1 MLTTIRFHSV
11 VPAGEIICKG
21 DPSEGKVACSRHVIS
36 YSLHGSTWLRQR
48 LRQEDSA
55 KREMD
60 VIGIGGEVDLWLTLK
75 SGHSRQEGQ
84 YMGPEKTRFHWSHL
98 TRTVFISHTEV
109 WVFK

>member
-1 MLTTIRFHSV
+1 MLTAIHFHSV

-21 DPSEGKVACSRHVIS
+21 DPSEGKVACSGHVIS

-60 VIGIGGEVDLWLTLK
+60 VIGIGGEVDLVVDL
-75 SGHSRQEGQ
+75 
-84 YMGPEKTRFHWSHL
+84 
-98 TRTVFISHTEV
+98 EV
-109 WVFK
+109 WAFQAGGTVYGP